1 MAKHIDK
8 ILGAINKRKGLAH
21 PNRFSITFPALDEVL
36 TQDQARD
43 FELFCESTSM
53 PGRQILTTDYG
64 PARQAIKRPNGYSNE
79 DINFVFNLTND
90 YFIRDVF
97 TRWTNEIVDRDTYE
111 VGYRDDYSI
120 DIEIHQLD
128 EQDNKVYTSILRD
141 AFPVTVQNIDLNNT
155 TESSVQKLN
164 VTMSYR
170 DFEEKN
176 GVPGL
181 SNTDPKIQPK
191 PIKRNKNFAGNK
203 DNLPYNY
210 QDFGL
215 DPPRVSNSLT
225 GPFPDKTDVKQN
237 REPNGG
243 PLPNRADVKQN
254 RAPSG
259 GPLPN
264 QADVVQKR
272 RRIPTIIPFLPP
284 KINQINRIARIF
296 GVTATQPQ

>member
-8 ILGAINKRKGLAH
+8 ILGAVNKRKGLAH
-21 PNRFSITFPALDEVL
+21 PNRFSITFPALQEVL

-43 FELFCESTSM
+43 FEFFCESTSM

-64 PARQAIKRPNGYSNE
+64 PTRQAIKRPNGYSNE

-97 TRWTNEIVDRDTYE
+97 TRWTNEIIDRDTYE
-111 VGYRDDYSI
+111 VGYRDDYSM

-170 DFEEKN
+170 DFEEDLGISVDLGSKAF
-176 GVPGL
+176 
-181 SNTDPKIQPK
+181 DA
-191 PIKRNKNFAGNK
+191 R
-203 DNLPYNY
+203 LPE
-210 QDFGL
+210 
-215 DPPRVSNSLT
+215 R
-225 GPFPDKTDVKQN
+225 VKQN
-237 REPNGG
+237 RE
-243 PLPNRADVKQN
+243 
-254 RAPSG
+254 PSG

-264 QADVVQKR
+264 RADVVQKR

>member
-21 PNRFSITFPALDEVL
+21 PNRFSITFPALQEVL

-43 FELFCESTSM
+43 FEFFCESTSM

-64 PARQAIKRPNGYSNE
+64 PTRQAIKRPNGYSNE

-97 TRWTNEIVDRDTYE
+97 TRWTNEIIDRDTYE
-111 VGYRDDYSI
+111 VGYRDDYSM

-170 DFEEKN
+170 DFEEDLGISVDLGSKAFD
-176 GVPGL
+176 PGL
-181 SNTDPKIQPK
+181 PERVKQNREPSGGP
-191 PIKRNKNFAGNK
+191 
-203 DNLPYNY
+203 LP
-210 QDFGL
+210 D
-215 DPPRVSNSLT
+215 RA
-225 GPFPDKTDVKQN
+225 DVKQN
-237 REPNGG
+237 REPSGG
-243 PLPNRADVKQN
+243 PLPNR
-254 RAPSG
+254 
-259 GPLPN
+259 
-264 QADVVQKR
+264 ADVVQKR